1 MTSHEMTCDSSLVI
15 WRRRKTAVIKTCY
28 TMKNGR
34 QIYETLFNAGSI
46 CVPLKLC
53 IVMKI
58 NWFLER
64 VSIAS

>member
-1 MTSHEMTCDSSLVI
+1 
-15 WRRRKTAVIKTCY
+15 
-28 TMKNGR
+28 MKNGR